1 LTGPAAPFALDPD
14 LPVHKSAAF
23 PYDDPPRLV
32 RLIRTVHPKAA
43 GMNRERYSMASV
55 EMATP
60 IPWWGEPMLI
70 GCVIGAVNW
79 CLALFFGP
87 ETKGKEMVR

>member
-1 LTGPAAPFALDPD
+1 
-14 LPVHKSAAF
+14 
-23 PYDDPPRLV
+23 
-32 RLIRTVHPKAA
+32 
-43 GMNRERYSMASV
+43 MNRERYSMASV

-70 GCVIGAVNW
+70 GCVIGGVNW

-87 ETKGKEMVR
+87 ETKGKEMVRWSPTSCSPEAALRSARRGEADSPD